1 MDHYIPPFEL
11 TSEIFEISSEIMENL
26 GRLSDINDLEKLPR
40 LRKISRLKSIHS
52 SLAIEQ
58 NTGARGLRS
67 IMESFLMPLMY
78 SIPSRD
84 DVQKIIITRETVI
97 NKSEPKYI
105 LK

>member
-1 MDHYIPPFEL
+1 MKQYIKLFDIDNVEIEFE
-11 TSEIFEISSEIMENL
+11 EEAIGAIAE
-26 GRLSDINDLEKLPR
+26 
-40 LRKISRLKSIHS
+40 
-52 SLAIEQ
+52 LAIEQ